1 MVTTAKT
8 WQYSGRDGAGKLVK
22 GKLDAPS
29 QAAVL
34 TRMREM
40 GLSPV
45 GVAESGGGT
54 GLNREIELS
63 FLKKRPKL
71 EDLSVMARQLATM
84 VGAGLSLL
92 RALRI
97 LAEQTEHPTLR
108 RVLDEVR
115 LEIEQGGSLS
125 GSFGRH
131 SDVFPPL
138 MIHLI
143 GAGET
148 GGFLDEALVAVA
160 TTFEKEVKLRN
171 TVKSAMA
178 YPMVVVGMALVAVVA
193 MIWFIVPIFEG
204 MFADLGGELPLPT
217 QILVSISGNMIWLG
231 PLLIVGTLVLSIWW
245 SRNKNAPEV
254 RAVLDPL
261 LLRLPVFG
269 PLVRKIALAR
279 FTRNFASL
287 LGAGVP
293 IVLALTVVGEVS
305 GNAVIREA
313 SQRVADAVREGRP
326 VADQLA
332 KETVFPSMVVQMIA
346 VGEDAG
352 SMETMLGKIAD
363 AYDDEVEATTSQMT
377 SIIEPL
383 LIAGVGV
390 LIGGMIVALYMP
402 VFSIF
407 EQIN

>member
-1 MVTTAKT
+1 MTNTKT
-8 WQYSGRDGAGKLVK
+8 WQYTGRDGAGKLVK
-22 GKLDAPS
+22 GKLEAPT

-34 TRMREM
+34 TRMRDL
-40 GLSPV
+40 GISPV
-45 GVAESGGGT
+45 GVSEKAAGT
-54 GLNREIELS
+54 GLNREIELP
-63 FLKKRPKL
+63 FNKGVKL
-71 EDLSVMARQLATM
+71 EDLSVMSRQLATM
-84 VGAGLSLL
+84 VSAGLSLL
-92 RALRI
+92 RALKI
-97 LAEQTEHPTLR
+97 LAEQTENKTLR

-115 LEIEQGGSLS
+115 TEIETGGSLS

-131 SDVFPPL
+131 REVFPPL

-143 GAGET
+143 SAGET
-148 GGFLDEALVAVA
+148 GGFLDDALIAVA

-217 QILVSISGNMIWLG
+217 QMLVTLSANMLWLG
-231 PLLIVGTLVLSIWW
+231 PLLIVGSLVLAWWW
-245 SRNKNAPEV
+245 SKNKNTDEV

-261 LLRLPVFG
+261 LLKLPIFG
-269 PLVRKIALAR
+269 TLIRKIALAR

-293 IVLALTVVGEVS
+293 IVLALHVVGEVS
-305 GNAVIREA
+305 GNDVIRKA
-313 SQRVADAVREGRP
+313 SQRVADAVRDGRP

-332 KETVFPSMVVQMIA
+332 LEPVFPSMVVQMIA

-352 SMETMLGKIAD
+352 SMEVMLGKIAD
-363 AYDDEVEATTSQMT
+363 SYDDEIEATTSQMT
-377 SIIEPL
+377 SIIEPV
-383 LIAGVGV
+383 LIAGVGI

>member
-1 MVTTAKT
+1 MTTAKT
-8 WQYSGRDGAGKLVK
+8 WQYTGRDTAGKLVK

-34 TRMREM
+34 GRMREM

-45 GVAESGGGT
+45 GVTEGGAGT
-54 GLNREIELS
+54 GLNRDIELS
-63 FLKKRPKL
+63 FLQKRPKL

-97 LAEQTEHPTLR
+97 LAEQTENATLR

-131 SDVFPPL
+131 ADVFPPL

-143 GAGET
+143 SAGET
-148 GGFLDEALVAVA
+148 GGFLDDALVAVA

-217 QILVSISGNMIWLG
+217 QMLVTISGNMIWLG
-231 PLLIVGTLVLSIWW
+231 PLLIVGSLALAWWW

-254 RAVLDPL
+254 RGVLDPL
-261 LLRLPVFG
+261 LLKLPVFG
-269 PLVRKIALAR
+269 TLISKIALAR

-305 GNAVIREA
+305 GNAVIRDA

-326 VADQLA
+326 VADQLS
-332 KETVFPSMVVQMIA
+332 KEPVFPSMVVQMIA

-363 AYDDEVEATTSQMT
+363 AYDDEIEATTSQMT